1 VKIVRKK
8 EYLDELKNI
17 ISFIALDSVNR
28 AKIFKEQLDSKIE
41 DVIHFPYK
49 YKQSIHHTN
58 KEVRDLI
65 FKGYTI
71 VYRIDNERKTIEI
84 IEIFKWTK

>member
-1 VKIVRKK
+1 MKIVRKK